1 MVPRNEPAGDAV
13 RPLVSVGYYPTQ
25 DTRAT
30 IDLARE
36 LDGGIVDTLWVGD
49 SPLIWRECWT
59 SIALCLA
66 ATETLRFGPAVTN
79 PVNRHWTVT
88 ASTVQTLDE
97 YAPGRVRL
105 GIGVGDSAL
114 RRLNGGVARLA
125 ELRSAVH
132 GMRTL
137 LADGAADTG
146 AADTGAADTGAADT
160 GAADTGPDGPEVSWD
175 RPPRQVEILL
185 SGSGPKTLELAG
197 ELGDGAIIVPGIV
210 PAAVDQVLERVAAG
224 RRAAGRDPST
234 LHSVLWV
241 ACAIGEEEQA
251 WADVR
256 PWVASILR
264 HPLAFDT
271 SPEVDAAR
279 ERIRSAY
286 DFSHHM
292 SHGSGHGEELPVEV
306 LRDFAIAG
314 TEEQVLA
321 GLNAAARLP
330 VDELGLVVMG
340 RDVHDQVAR
349 LNKLLN
355 DSWLT

>member
-1 MVPRNEPAGDAV
+1 
-13 RPLVSVGYYPTQ
+13 VSVGYYPTQ

-137 LADGAADTG
+137 LADA
-146 AADTGAADTGAADT
+146 
-160 GAADTGPDGPEVSWD
+160 AADTGPDGPEVSWD
-175 RPPRQVEILL
+175 RSPRRVEILL

-224 RRAAGRDPST
+224 RRAAGKDPST

-279 ERIRSAY
+279 ERIRSGY

>member
-1 MVPRNEPAGDAV
+1 MVRGNEPVGDPV
-13 RPLVSVGYYPTQ
+13 RPLVSVGYYPTR

-36 LDGGIVDTLWVGD
+36 LDGGIVDTLWIGD
-49 SPLIWRECWT
+49 SPLIWRECWAT
-59 SIALCLA
+59 IALCLA
-66 ATETLRFGPAVTN
+66 ATETLRYGPAVTN

-137 LADGAADTG
+137 LADA
-146 AADTGAADTGAADT
+146 
-160 GAADTGPDGPEVSWD
+160 AADTGPDGPEVSWD

-210 PAAVDQVLERVAAG
+210 PGAVEQVLERVAAG
-224 RRAAGRDPST
+224 RRAAGKDPAT

-241 ACAIGEEEQA
+241 ACAIGEEERA

-279 ERIRSAY
+279 ERIRAGY

-314 TEEQVLA
+314 TEDQVLA

-330 VDELGLVVMG
+330 VDEIGLVVMG

-355 DSWLT
+355 DSWLA

>member
-1 MVPRNEPAGDAV
+1 MVQRDERAVGSPV
-13 RPLVSVGYYPTQ
+13 RPLVSVGYYPTN

-30 IDLARE
+30 IDIARE
-36 LDGGIVDTLWVGD
+36 LDGGIVDTLWIGD
-49 SPLIWRECWT
+49 SPLIWRECWA

-66 ATETLRFGPAVTN
+66 ATETLRYGPAVTN
-79 PVNRHWTVT
+79 PVNRHWTIT

-97 YAPGRVRL
+97 YSPGRIRL

-137 LADGAADTG
+137 LTKSV
-146 AADTGAADTGAADT
+146 
-160 GAADTGPDGPEVSWD
+160 ADTGPDGPDVSWD
-175 RPPRQVEILL
+175 RPPRSVEILL

-197 ELGDGAIIVPGIV
+197 EVGDGAIIVPGIV
-210 PAAVDQVLERVAAG
+210 PSAVDQVLERVAAG
-224 RRAAGRDPST
+224 RRAAGKDPAT

-241 ACAIGEEEQA
+241 ACAIGEQEQA

-279 ERIRSAY
+279 ERIRAGY

-292 SHGSGHGEELPVEV
+292 SHESQHGEELPVEV

-314 TEEQVLA
+314 TEDQVLA
-321 GLNAAARLP
+321 GLEAAARLP
-330 VDELGLVVMG
+330 VDELGLVLMG
-340 RDVHDQVAR
+340 RDVHEQAAR

-355 DSWLT
+355 ESWLVR

>member
-1 MVPRNEPAGDAV
+1 MVQRDDHAAGGPV
-13 RPLVSVGYYPTQ
+13 RPLVSVGYYPAN

-30 IDLARE
+30 LDLARE

-49 SPLIWRECWT
+49 SPLIWRECWA

-66 ATETLRFGPAVTN
+66 ATETLRLGPAVTN

-97 YAPGRVRL
+97 YSPGRVRL
-105 GIGVGDSAL
+105 GMGVGDSAL

-132 GMRTL
+132 GIRTL
-137 LADGAADTG
+137 LTRSVADI
-146 AADTGAADTGAADT
+146 
-160 GAADTGPDGPEVSWD
+160 GPDGPDVSWD
-175 RPPRQVEILL
+175 RPPRPVEILL

-197 ELGDGAIIVPGIV
+197 ELGDGAIIVPGIA
-210 PAAVDQVLERVAAG
+210 PGAVDQVLARVAVG
-224 RRAAGRDPST
+224 RRAAGKDPAT

-241 ACAIGEEEQA
+241 ACAIDEEERA

-271 SPEVDAAR
+271 SQEVDAVR
-279 ERIRSAY
+279 KRIRAGY

-292 SHGSGHGEELPVEV
+292 SHESRHGEELPVEV

-314 TEEQVLA
+314 TEDQVLD

-330 VDELGLVVMG
+330 VEELGLVVMG
-340 RDVHDQVAR
+340 RDVHEQVAR

-355 DSWLT
+355 ESWLVR

>member
-1 MVPRNEPAGDAV
+1 MGRGNEAGSGRV
-13 RPLVSVGYYPTQ
+13 RPLVSVGYYPTS

-36 LDGGIVDTLWVGD
+36 LDGGIVDTLWIGD
-49 SPLIWRECWT
+49 SPLIWRECWA

-66 ATETLRFGPAVTN
+66 STETLRYGPAVTN
-79 PVNRHWTVT
+79 PVNRHWTIT

-137 LADGAADTG
+137 FTDAV
-146 AADTGAADTGAADT
+146 
-160 GAADTGPDGPEVSWD
+160 ADTGPDGPDVSWD
-175 RPPRQVEILL
+175 RPPRPVEILL

-197 ELGDGAIIVPGIV
+197 ALGDGAIIVPGIV
-210 PAAVDQVLERVAAG
+210 PRAVEQVLERVNAG
-224 RRAAGRDPST
+224 RRAAGKDPDT

-241 ACAIGEEEQA
+241 ACAIGEERQA

-271 SPEVDAAR
+271 SPDVDAAR
-279 ERIRSAY
+279 ERIRSGY

-292 SHGSGHGEELPVEV
+292 SHESGHGEELPIEV

-314 TEEQVLA
+314 TEDQVLA

-340 RDVHDQVAR
+340 RDVHEQVAR

-355 DSWLT
+355 ESWLA

>member
-1 MVPRNEPAGDAV
+1 MVPRNEAAGDPV

-137 LADGAADTG
+137 LADAE
-146 AADTGAADTGAADT
+146 
-160 GAADTGPDGPEVSWD
+160 ADTGPDGPEVSWD

-210 PAAVDQVLERVAAG
+210 PRAVDQVLERVAAG
-224 RRAAGRDPST
+224 RRAAGKDPAT

-241 ACAIGEEEQA
+241 ACAIGEEEQS

-355 DSWLT
+355 DSWLA